1 MRHIAHE
8 KTGYGTVSMKMVK
21 SLAVASFLA
30 FAPVAAFGQAAPA
43 AAPVVAAP
51 GPAPVVAV
59 PTAAKADA
67 ANETPKVAAPAH
79 LPVDPNIGQPIFE
92 KIGLQ
97 PQVTKLGNR
106 AAYMH
111 DMILTPIMFAIS
123 IFVLGLMLW
132 VVTMY
137 RRKANPVPSKTTH
150 NLVIEYIWTF
160 VPILILAGIAVPSI
174 SLLAAQFKPAPANA
188 ITFKAIGNQWY
199 WSYEYPDYGVTFDAH
214 MLKEKD
220 GQDPADSTK
229 GERPRTD
236 ADGPRLLAADERV
249 VLPAGVPIHLLTT
262 ATDVIHSWAVPAFW
276 MKLDAIPGRIN
287 DKTFTIDKPGVY
299 FGKCSEL
306 CGVRH
311 GFMPIEVEVV
321 PLATFNQWIKSKGGK
336 LPTEK
341 AAEDEAAAK
350 AAADATAKAA
360 AAATVAAP
368 AANATAAAA
377 PANSAAPAAAPAK

>member
-1 MRHIAHE
+1 
-8 KTGYGTVSMKMVK
+8 MKMVK
-21 SLAVASFLA
+21 SLAVASLMA

-51 GPAPVVAV
+51 GPAPVVAA

-67 ANETPKVAAPAH
+67 AKAAPKVAAPAH
-79 LPVDPNIGQPIFE
+79 LPIDPSVGQPVFE

-97 PQVTKLGNR
+97 PQVTTLGNR
-106 AAYMH
+106 AAWMH
-111 DMILTPIMFAIS
+111 DMILTPLMAAIS
-123 IFVLGLMLW
+123 VMVLGLMLW
-132 VVTMY
+132 VMAFY
-137 RRKANPVPSKTTH
+137 RRKANPVASKTSH

-160 VPILILAGIAVPSI
+160 VPILILAGIAIPSI

-214 MLKEKD
+214 MLKESD
-220 GQDPADSTK
+220 GEDPADSTK
-229 GERPRTD
+229 GERART
-236 ADGPRLLAADERV
+236 AEDGPRLLAADERV
-249 VLPAGVPIHLLTT
+249 YLPVGVPIHLLTT

-276 MKLDAIPGRIN
+276 MKLDAVPGRIN

-299 FGKCSEL
+299 FGQCSEL

-311 GFMPIEVEVV
+311 GFMPIAVEAV
-321 PLATFNQWIKSKGGK
+321 PLATFNQWVKSKGGK
-336 LPTEK
+336 LPSEK
-341 AAEDEAAAK
+341 AAEDAATK
-350 AAADATAKAA
+350 AAADAAAKTAAATAA
-360 AAATVAAP
+360 AAAP
-368 AANATAAAA
+368 AVNATA